1 MQPDEATTRRAALI
15 AQLERDGILRDASV
29 RATMLVV
36 PRHTFLP
43 DVSLDRAYA
52 NDAVATKFAGDVSIS
67 SASQPAMVAEM
78 LEQLALAPGMQ
89 VLEIGAGTGYNAALL
104 RTLVGPTGHVTTV
117 DIDADITDAARAHLA
132 SVGITDIDIITGD
145 GAAGYAPNA
154 PYDRII
160 LTVNAGDIAPAW
172 FAQLKPGGVLVLPL
186 SVGPAQFSIAFAKAD
201 GVLRSR
207 SLQPCSFMPLRG
219 RMGDGAAGS
228 RTNRVAPGLRLM
240 MTNGAAHDADQIAA
254 LLEKPPV
261 SRAIAGVQH
270 GWFSALAF
278 ALADT
283 RQPRVFAFVSSDD
296 ARYGFV
302 GHGYG
307 IFDLAAG
314 GGTIIRLA
322 DTMDGTAD
330 MMTLIYGD
338 LQTGDWLDRVFAHWE
353 THGAPS
359 AQDYNVTAM
368 PADVPVSASAGDF
381 VVRIP
386 HWQLVF
392 RVGNPN
398 PRPLP
403 SQEGVTHSILSG
415 VPRTPEFPEGLLL
428 LPFREGGRGVRFSY
442 KSTSRGWMRSFS
454 TVTIC

>member
-1 MQPDEATTRRAALI
+1 MQSDEATVRRASLI
-15 AQLERDGILRDASV
+15 AQLEAEGVLHDVSV
-29 RATMLVV
+29 RAALLAV
-36 PRHTFLP
+36 PRHRFLP
-43 DVSLDRAYA
+43 DEPLERAYA
-52 NDAVATKFAGDVSIS
+52 NDAIATKFAGKVSIS

-78 LEQLALAPGMQ
+78 LEQLALEPGMH

-104 RTLVGPTGHVTTV
+104 RALVGPTGRVTTV

-132 SVGITDIDIITGD
+132 SIGLTDIHILTGD

-186 SVGPAQFSIAFAKAD
+186 SIGPAQFSIAFEKVA
-201 GVLRSR
+201 GTLRGR

-219 RMGDGAAGS
+219 SMGDDPTGT
-228 RTNRVAPGLRLM
+228 RTITAAPGLRLV
-240 MTNGAAHDADQIAA
+240 MTNAAAPNAGRIAA
-254 LLEKPPV
+254 LLETPAS
-261 SRAIAGVQH
+261 SRAIAGLRH

-283 RQPRVFAFVSSDD
+283 RHARLFAFVSSDD

-307 IFDLAAG
+307 IFDEAADG
-314 GGTIIRLA
+314 GAVIRLA

-330 MMTLIYGD
+330 MTTLSYGD
-338 LQTGDWLDRVFAHWE
+338 PRIGDWLDHLFADWAARGIPRVQQYSVIAL
-353 THGAPS
+353 
-359 AQDYNVTAM
+359 
-368 PADVPVSASAGDF
+368 PADAPVSAPADD
-381 VVRIP
+381 VIVRIP

-392 RVGNPN
+392 RADKN
-398 PRPLP
+398 
-403 SQEGVTHSILSG
+403 
-415 VPRTPEFPEGLLL
+415 
-428 LPFREGGRGVRFSY
+428 
-442 KSTSRGWMRSFS
+442 
-454 TVTIC
+454 

>member
-1 MQPDEATTRRAALI
+1 MVVNGCPNEEGRVMEPDEATTRRTALI
-15 AQLERDGILRDASV
+15 AQLERDGILHDATV
-29 RATMLVV
+29 RAAMLAV
-36 PRHTFLP
+36 PRHAFLP
-43 DVSLDRAYA
+43 AISLERAYA

-78 LEQLALAPGMQ
+78 LEQLALAPGMR

-132 SVGITDIDIITGD
+132 SVGLTDIDIVTGD

-160 LTVNAGDIAPAW
+160 LTVNAGDIAPTW
-172 FAQLKPGGVLVLPL
+172 FAQLKPGGLLVLPL
-186 SVGPAQFSIAFAKAD
+186 SVGPAQFSIAFVKTD

-219 RMGDGAAGS
+219 RMGDAAAGS
-228 RTNRVAPGLRLM
+228 RTNRAAPGLRLM
-240 MTNGAAHDADQIAA
+240 MTNGAAHDANQIAA
-254 LLEKPPV
+254 LLEKPPA
-261 SRAIAGVQH
+261 SRIIAGVQH

-283 RQPRVFAFVSSDD
+283 RQLRVFAFVSSDD

-314 GGTIIRLA
+314 GGTIIRLSDA
-322 DTMDGTAD
+322 QDGTAD
-330 MMTLIYGD
+330 MTTLIYGD
-338 LQTGDWLDRVFAHWE
+338 AQTGAWLDRVFADWG

-359 AQDYNVTAM
+359 AQEYSVTAV
-368 PADVPVSASAGDF
+368 PADAPVLASAGEF
-381 VVRIP
+381 IVRIP

-392 RVGNPN
+392 RVG
-398 PRPLP
+398 
-403 SQEGVTHSILSG
+403 ET
-415 VPRTPEFPEGLLL
+415 
-428 LPFREGGRGVRFSY
+428 
-442 KSTSRGWMRSFS
+442 
-454 TVTIC
+454 

>member
-1 MQPDEATTRRAALI
+1 MQPDEATARRAALI
-15 AQLERDGILRDASV
+15 AHLEREGVLHDASV
-29 RATMLVV
+29 RAAMLAV
-36 PRHTFLP
+36 PRHAFLP
-43 DVSLDRAYA
+43 DVSLERAYA

-78 LEQLALAPGMQ
+78 LEQLALAPGMR

-104 RTLVGPTGHVTTV
+104 RALVGPTGHVTTV

-132 SVGITDIDIITGD
+132 SIGPTDIDIITGD

-160 LTVNAGDIAPAW
+160 LTVNAGDIAPTW
-172 FAQLKPGGVLVLPL
+172 FAQLKSGGVLVLPL

-201 GVLRSR
+201 GVLRSC

-219 RMGDGAAGS
+219 SMGDDATGS
-228 RTNRVAPGLRLM
+228 RTHRVAPGLRLM
-240 MTNGAAHDADQIAA
+240 MTNAAVQDAGRIAA
-254 LLEKPPV
+254 LLETLPV

-278 ALADT
+278 ALVDA
-283 RQPRVFAFVSSDD
+283 RHARVFAFVSSDD

-307 IFDLAAG
+307 VFDLAAG
-314 GGTIIRLA
+314 GGTVIR

-330 MMTLIYGD
+330 MTTLTYGD
-338 LQTGDWLDRVFAHWE
+338 ARTGDWLDRVFADWAARGVPRVQE
-353 THGAPS
+353 
-359 AQDYNVTAM
+359 YEVTAM
-368 PADVPVSASAGDF
+368 PADAPVSSPADGF
-381 VVRIP
+381 IVQIP

-392 RVGNPN
+392 RVEKPN
-398 PRPLP
+398 PPP
-403 SQEGVTHSILSG
+403 PF
-415 VPRTPEFPEGLLL
+415 PRGK
-428 LPFREGGRGVRFSY
+428 G
-442 KSTSRGWMRSFS
+442 
-454 TVTIC
+454 

>member
-1 MQPDEATTRRAALI
+1 MQPDEATTRRTALI
-15 AQLERDGILRDASV
+15 AHLERDGVLHDAAVRDA
-29 RATMLVV
+29 MLAV

-43 DVSLDRAYA
+43 DVSLERAYA
-52 NDAVATKFAGDVSIS
+52 NDAVATKFASDVSIS

-78 LEQLALAPGMQ
+78 LEQLALAPDMN

-104 RTLVGPTGHVTTV
+104 RALVGPSGHVTTV
-117 DIDADITDAARAHLA
+117 DIDADITDAARTHLT
-132 SVGITDIDIITGD
+132 SVGLTNVEIITGD

-186 SVGPAQFSIAFAKAD
+186 SIGPAQFSIAFAKAD
-201 GVLRSR
+201 GVLHSR

-219 RMGDGAAGS
+219 SMGDDASGAQRITA
-228 RTNRVAPGLRLM
+228 APGLRLM
-240 MTNGAAHDADQIAA
+240 MTNGAAHDANQIAA

-261 SRAIAGVQH
+261 SRIIAGVQH

-283 RQPRVFAFVSSDD
+283 RQPRVFAFVSSDE

-314 GGTIIRLA
+314 GGTVIRLA

-330 MMTLIYGD
+330 MATLIYGD
-338 LQTGDWLDRVFAHWE
+338 AQTGAWLDRVFADWE
-353 THGAPS
+353 RGGAPS
-359 AQDYNVTAM
+359 A
-368 PADVPVSASAGDF
+368 
-381 VVRIP
+381 
-386 HWQLVF
+386 
-392 RVGNPN
+392 
-398 PRPLP
+398 
-403 SQEGVTHSILSG
+403 
-415 VPRTPEFPEGLLL
+415 
-428 LPFREGGRGVRFSY
+428 
-442 KSTSRGWMRSFS
+442 
-454 TVTIC
+454 